1 MISAVNN
8 LNNNNSNRNNN
19 NNDNNI
25 NNNNVNIANLA
36 TDQDNLNNVMVLGI
50 GKKKK
55 KRKSLD
61 KEGNYEEPLIRITEN
76 SNVAGTG
83 EQGMFQ
89 TVLNKF
95 MRYLQSKKKRIT
107 RWEKANKIYQRF
119 SETSFFRGFLRNDAR
134 RKKRQVDCRY
144 FGLPESSEE
153 ALSVEDQLL
162 YGTASMAM
170 VTLDF
175 WHKVNIKYHR
185 FDTFVSMQLLFL
197 VNWSGGASSRF
208 GCSCST
214 EKFGEDQVTVFR
226 RCKRVTEENREVS

>member
-50 GKKKK
+50 GKRKK

-61 KEGNYEEPLIRITEN
+61 EELEQGKDVDSGNYEEPLIRITEN

-144 FGLPESSEE
+144 FGRPESSEE

-185 FDTFVSMQLLFL
+185 FDSYFREAFLIMTRLFFSALVGRSFIEIRISML
-197 VNWSGGASSRF
+197 SGAI
-208 GCSCST
+208 C
-214 EKFGEDQVTVFR
+214 Q
-226 RCKRVTEENREVS
+226 